1 MREEI
6 IRKAAEFLKTELNK
20 TVDFADRTKRMVEYR
35 IEHSFRVAGIARE
48 IARAKGFDEERM
60 YVAARLHDIGYV
72 KQYESAEDSSNHG
85 REGAKIARPFFTNL
99 GYSDAEVEEMCYAI
113 AIHVDDTSDFEGER
127 TPFAIT
133 IGDADNID
141 RFDVYRIY
149 EGLEF
154 LKFSELPLSE
164 QITLADK
171 RINKLKQFREYPF
184 GTKTGDKMWHEK
196 VDFQLAFFN
205 RLKNQLEKSD
215 IEY

>member
-6 IRKAAEFLKTELNK
+6 IGKAAEFLKTELNK
-20 TVDFADRTKRMVEYR
+20 TVGFTDRTPRMVEYR
-35 IEHSFRVAGIARE
+35 IEHSFRVAHIALE
-48 IARAKGFDEERM
+48 IAKAEGFDEERM
-60 YVAARLHDIGYV
+60 YVASLLHDIGYA
-72 KQYESAEDSSNHG
+72 KQYESPKDSSNHG
-85 REGAKIARPFFTNL
+85 REGAKIARPFFKSL
-99 GYSDAEVEEMCYAI
+99 GYSDAEVEEMCYGI
-113 AIHVDDTSDFEGER
+113 AIHVDDTSDFEGEK

-164 QITLADK
+164 QINYTDK
-171 RINKLKQFREYPF
+171 RINKLKQLREYPF

-196 VDFQLAFFN
+196 VDFQLEFFN